1 MSRRGGNPVSTSL
14 FFQLLAN
21 GIMSGGMYA
30 LVASGLTLTLGVVK
44 VFNFSQGDFLMLG
57 AYGTFSIVVL
67 LGMPYPVALIASL
80 VAMAILG
87 ALVYLGII
95 QRALKF
101 GFFNPLLITVLL
113 VTIIEQTA
121 VLTFASQTRVISPVI
136 PGTLNISGVVFS
148 KGKLLVIA
156 CSIIVLVALW
166 YFMKLKVGKAM
177 LASAE
182 NPEVATLQGINS
194 KQIFWITMAVGC
206 GLSGIAGA
214 IVVPVYGAYQMMGT
228 IAFSRALLVLM
239 VGGMGSMSGALI
251 GAFLIGIVESFAF
264 QFVGYWNLIVI
275 LILVGIL
282 MFFRPGGLLGKPMP
296 VPGE

>member
-1 MSRRGGNPVSTSL
+1 MSLSL

-44 VFNFSQGDFLMLG
+44 VFNFAQGDFLMLG
-57 AYGTFSIVVL
+57 AYATFAIVVT
-67 LGMPYPVALIASL
+67 LGLPYPVAIIAAL
-80 VAMAILG
+80 VSMAILG
-87 ALVYLGII
+87 ALIYLGII

-113 VTIIEQTA
+113 VTVIEQTA
-121 VLTFASQTRVISPVI
+121 VLTFADQTRVIPAVF
-136 PGTLNISGVVFS
+136 PGTINISGVVFS
-148 KGKLLVIA
+148 KGKLLVIG
-156 CSIIVLVALW
+156 CSIAVLVALW

-182 NPEVATLQGINS
+182 NSEVATLMGINA
-194 KQIFWITMAVGC
+194 KQIFWMTMAVGC

-214 IVVPVYGAYQMMGT
+214 IVAPVYGAYQMMGT
-228 IAFSRALLVLM
+228 MVFSRALLVLM

-264 QFVGYWNLIVI
+264 QFVGYLNLIVI
-275 LILVGIL
+275 LVLVAIL